1 MKENLHEANIVLA
14 VIGIIERSAR
24 TRVED
29 IENGILRDLE
39 KYHMAKLENVNRLKR
54 VPYDEKLAG
63 MCPPEWDPNYKPIKP
78 PTMIEPHSP
87 SSEVS
92 TYYDNDLWWG
102 A

>member
-1 MKENLHEANIVLA
+1 MDQNLITDLKSCAERLLKVSLHEANIVLA

-54 VPYDEKLAG
+54 VVA
-63 MCPPEWDPNYKPIKP
+63 
-78 PTMIEPHSP
+78 PTLIEPHSL